1 MTQPICLNCPI
12 LSSCQHKYSNPQ
24 KCLHRPAPIGI
35 NVSEGIANM
44 GRKRIA
50 FVNRDYDLGRVA
62 RDEHVIR
69 LGMCEGAWD

>member
-1 MTQPICLNCPI
+1 MNNICHRCPI
-12 LSSCQHKYSNPQ
+12 LSSCQAKYLKPN

-35 NVSEGIANM
+35 NISEGIANM
-44 GRKRIA
+44 GRKRIVL
-50 FVNRDYDLGRVA
+50 VNRDYDLSKVA